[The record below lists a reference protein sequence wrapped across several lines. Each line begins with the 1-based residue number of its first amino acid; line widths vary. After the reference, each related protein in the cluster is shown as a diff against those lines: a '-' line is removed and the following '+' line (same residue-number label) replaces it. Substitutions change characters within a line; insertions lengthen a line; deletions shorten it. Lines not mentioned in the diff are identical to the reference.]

1 MNDVMAHMF
10 MVFDREKKITRRKEK
25 KNKEMKNI
33 KVFITKQNLFLN
45 IASIVSISIQEEIID
60 Q

>member
-10 MVFDREKKITRRKEK
+10 MVFDREKKITWRKEKK

-33 KVFITKQNLFLN
+33 KVFITKTKSFT
-45 IASIVSISIQEEIID
+45 
-60 Q
+60 